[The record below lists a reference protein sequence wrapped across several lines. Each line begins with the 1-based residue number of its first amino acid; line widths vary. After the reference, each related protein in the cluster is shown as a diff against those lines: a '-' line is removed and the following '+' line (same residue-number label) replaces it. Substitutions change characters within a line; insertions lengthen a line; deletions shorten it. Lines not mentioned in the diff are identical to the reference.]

1 MKQNQQ
7 FTIGLVVAAIALGG
21 YMYFVE
27 SKKETPTDT
36 KDVEVWSMSDAAA
49 KDLNTLYVKDV
60 NKEATY
66 VRTGDEWKS
75 QSEPNRQVD
84 KTQFDAAFN
93 PLKNLTASRKVEDRP
108 TDKAKYGFAQPA
120 GIVRWGDQNSKY
132 ALEIGDKNPTGDGYY
147 VHVLKDDG
155 VYTIASYKVEAWK
168 GLASKPPLVALPS
181 PSPTAAAGATGAA
194 APATGAAAPAASTAP
209 AATAKPAAATA
220 APTKAPAATAAPTTP
235 PATTAPSPA
244 ASK

>member
-27 SKKETPTDT
+27 SKKETPTES
-36 KDVEVWSMSDAAA
+36 KDIEVWSVSEASA

-66 VRTGDEWKS
+66 TRSGDNWTL
-75 QSEPNRQVD
+75 QSEPTRQVD
-84 KTQFDAAFN
+84 KAQFDAAYN

-108 TDKAKYGFAQPA
+108 TDKAKYGLAQPA

-155 VYTIASYKVEAWK
+155 VYTIASYKVESWK
-168 GLASKPPLVALPS
+168 GLASKPPRVALPS
-181 PSPTAAAGATGAA
+181 PSPSATAAAGASGAA
-194 APATGAAAPAASTAP
+194 PASTAP
-209 AATAKPAAATA
+209 AASAKPAAAPSPAATAKATAAPTAAPTAKPAASA
-220 APTKAPAATAAPTTP
+220 APSAAP
-235 PATTAPSPA
+235 
-244 ASK
+244 SK